1 MHDSRSKVRA
11 LLLMFLAA
19 VVLAG
24 RVKSTPVAANVDILA
39 TVAEALGW
47 PTLESA
53 TRLHRTSRPTADHGF
68 LRFDWPGVSATILDR
83 SY

>member
-53 TRLHRTSRPTADHGF
+53 TRLHRVGRPAADDGLPQF
-68 LRFDWPGVSATILDR
+68 N
-83 SY
+83 